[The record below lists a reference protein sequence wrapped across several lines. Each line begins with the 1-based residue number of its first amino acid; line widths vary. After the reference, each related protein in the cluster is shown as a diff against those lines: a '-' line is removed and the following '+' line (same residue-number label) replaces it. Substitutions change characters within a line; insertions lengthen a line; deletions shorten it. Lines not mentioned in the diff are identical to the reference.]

1 MFFASLSNFDNLFKN
16 MKLKRTIFFAL
27 QVAKTRV
34 AEHSFFK
41 VAVFA
46 DVLFSDTVYNL

>member
-1 MFFASLSNFDNLFKN
+1 MFFASLSKFDNLFKN
-16 MKLKRTIFFAL
+16 MKLKRTIFL